1 MEHEILPCLSQPFGQ
16 VLERLLPPS
25 CSACSGSVGSA
36 PLGKGWFPQ
45 AAGEGMGMVRWEPGA
60 QESRDLQESCA
71 AAAVLCPGLQIK
83 TPLSTVH
90 RPPRAPQVRSPSG
103 PTRSSARV
111 GSSPSCPSSFHIS
124 RDAMAQNTLQPRDG
138 VTQGLRGPG
147 WGRYAPWAVSNPGT
161 FASCKEIRTHLCSL
175 VTLPAGE
182 FPGQLVPVP
191 KASLLLLTSL
201 PLAAVCGPG
210 KHQGK
215 PRDSARKVRAAW
227 LDLEGTWKEKS
238 SAQNKTFLTHFQ
250 PGQVHCCQ

>member
-45 AAGEGMGMVRWEPGA
+45 AAGEGMGMVRWQPGA

-71 AAAVLCPGLQIK
+71 AAAVLCPGLQVK

-124 RDAMAQNTLQPRDG
+124 LVMPWLKTPCSHVMGLPRDYG
-138 VTQGLRGPG
+138 DRAGADMLLGPL
-147 WGRYAPWAVSNPGT
+147 ATLA
-161 FASCKEIRTHLCSL
+161 H
-175 VTLPAGE
+175 LPA
-182 FPGQLVPVP
+182 
-191 KASLLLLTSL
+191 
-201 PLAAVCGPG
+201 
-210 KHQGK
+210 
-215 PRDSARKVRAAW
+215 ARKSGHICVPW
-227 LDLEGTWKEKS
+227 
-238 SAQNKTFLTHFQ
+238 
-250 PGQVHCCQ
+250 